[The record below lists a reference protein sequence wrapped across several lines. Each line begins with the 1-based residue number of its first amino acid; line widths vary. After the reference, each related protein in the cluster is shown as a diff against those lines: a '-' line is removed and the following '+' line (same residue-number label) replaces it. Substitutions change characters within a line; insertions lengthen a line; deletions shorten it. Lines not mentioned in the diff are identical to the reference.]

1 MMHHLVKRTCL
12 WMLALLCGALIGHA
26 QAQPLLGSTWDPL
39 AGSSVFGNKG
49 CNKCH
54 TLNGAG
60 GAARLDLARLQGRRS
75 FYDLAA
81 AMWNHLPRMIEA
93 MQQRGIR
100 PPHLDPQDTGNLI
113 AFLETLNYF
122 DPPGDAAAG
131 KQLFAEKKCLLCHQ
145 VGGVGGVIGPSLD
158 FREQFGS
165 PIAVAVAMWNHSPA
179 MVEAM
184 RVKAI
189 ERPTFKDA
197 ELLDII
203 AYLKSASKAPA
214 TGSLHVFPGRAH
226 VGRQL
231 FAQKRCIECHSIEG
245 QEALWSTAGPPL
257 GKRDLHQGMI
267 GFATAMWNKIPAML
281 KAMQARNIPVPRLRA
296 QEMADL
302 IAYLYS
308 VQYLAGLGDAQ
319 AGRQLAADKGCLNC
333 HAVSGEGGQMA
344 ADFARIP
351 GLDSPAVVVSALWNH
366 AAVMAPSIQA
376 RGLSWPQ
383 LNGEAMADLIAFLQT
398 IGQRQ

>member
-1 MMHHLVKRTCL
+1 MHQVVKRTSL
-12 WMLALLCGALIGHA
+12 WTIALLCGVLISRAL
-26 QAQPLLGSTWDPL
+26 AQPLLGSAWDPL
-39 AGSSVFGNKG
+39 AGSSVFGGKG

-54 TLNGAG
+54 TIDGAS
-60 GAARLDLARLQGRRS
+60 GAARLDLARIQGRRS

-93 MQQRGIR
+93 MRQRGMR
-100 PPHLDPQDTGNLI
+100 SPRLDPQDTGNLI

-122 DPPGDAAAG
+122 DPPGDIAAG

-158 FREQFGS
+158 FREQYGS
-165 PIAVAVAMWNHSPA
+165 PIAVAVAMWNHGPA

-189 ERPTFKDA
+189 ERPTFRDT

-203 AYLKSASKAPA
+203 AYLKSAAKAPP
-214 TGSLHVFPGRAH
+214 TGPLYVFPGRAPE
-226 VGRQL
+226 GRQI
-231 FAQKRCIECHSIEG
+231 FVRKRCIECHSIEG
-245 QEALWSTAGPPL
+245 QEEPWFKAGPPL
-257 GKRDLHQGMI
+257 GKRDLHLGMT

-281 KAMQARNIPVPRLRA
+281 KAMQARNISIPRLQA

-302 IAYLYS
+302 VAYLYAA
-308 VQYLAGLGDAQ
+308 QYLAGLGDAQ
-319 AGRQLAADKGCLNC
+319 AGRQLATDKGCLNC
-333 HAVSGEGGQMA
+333 HAVSGEGGRMA

-351 GLDSPAVVVSALWNH
+351 GLGSPTVVVSALWNH
-366 AAVMAPSIQA
+366 AAIMASDMNLQ
-376 RGLSWPQ
+376 GLSWPQ
-383 LNGEAMADLIAFLQT
+383 LSAEAMADLVAFLQT